1 MALNIKSD
9 EAHKLA
15 QELARTTGE
24 SLTAAVTAALRERLA
39 RVRRRSGTSLAARL
53 LAIGKDAAPRFKEPY
68 RTAEHGDL
76 LYDERGLPK

>member
-15 QELARTTGE
+15 QELAHVTGE
-24 SLTAAVTAALRERLA
+24 SLTAAVTMALRERLA
-39 RVRRRSGTSLAARL
+39 RVRRGSRTSLAQQL
-53 LAIGKDAAPRFKEPY
+53 LAIGKDTAPRLKEPY
-68 RTAEHGDL
+68 KSADHGDL